1 MSPELL
7 FVFLEFQLLETWG
20 LIHWWLCIESLRF
33 LAQTFEFT
41 DRFDVSRSRVI
52 LPATFL
58 NSREEERAHFIT
70 LLNRLAL
77 LRHIFRYAV
86 LGFDDARDGNYL
98 DWVTVL
104 IITPKTFEAL

>member
-33 LAQTFEFT
+33 LAQAFEFT
-41 DRFDVSRSRVI
+41 DRFDMGRSRVI

-58 NSREEERAHFIT
+58 NSREKERAHFIT
-70 LLNRLAL
+70 LLNRLTL
-77 LRHIFRYAV
+77 LRHIFWYAV
-86 LGFDDARDGNYL
+86 LSFDDTRDGNYL
-98 DWVTVL
+98 DRVTVL
-104 IITPKTFEAL
+104 IITP